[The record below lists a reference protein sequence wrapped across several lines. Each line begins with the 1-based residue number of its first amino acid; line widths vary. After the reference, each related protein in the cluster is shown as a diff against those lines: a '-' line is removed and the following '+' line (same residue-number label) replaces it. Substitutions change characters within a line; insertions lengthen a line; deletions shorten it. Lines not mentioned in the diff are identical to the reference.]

1 MLKGKR
7 KKKRKKRERPLPKV
21 CRFCKANAEKID
33 YKDIG
38 KIRKCI
44 SGRGKILPRSTTGTC
59 LKHQRALS
67 RAIKRARF
75 MGLLPYIVK

>member
-1 MLKGKR
+1 MAKER
-7 KKKRKKRERPLPKV
+7 KKRKKRKRERLLPKV
-21 CRFCKANAEKID
+21 CRFCKDRAEKID
-33 YKDIG
+33 YKDIS
-38 KIRKCI
+38 KIRRSI

-75 MGLLPYIVK
+75 MGLLPYIVR